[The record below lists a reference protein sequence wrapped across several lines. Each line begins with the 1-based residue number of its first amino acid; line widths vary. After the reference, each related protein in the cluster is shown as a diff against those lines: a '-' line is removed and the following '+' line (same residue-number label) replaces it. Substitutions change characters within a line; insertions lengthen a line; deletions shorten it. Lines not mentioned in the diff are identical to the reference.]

1 MCGGGGMPF
10 GFGAQLN
17 GTHARLADESKF
29 AACRGVVTSCDFD
42 RPYLGPSPA
51 GNRFASAGEG
61 HSPALRY
68 KLVVSVQ
75 RSLLRYEVRGCLQVG
90 MN

>member
-1 MCGGGGMPF
+1 MPF

-17 GTHARLADESKF
+17 GAHAWLADESEF
-29 AACRGVVTSCDFD
+29 AACRGVLTLDGLGRS
-42 RPYLGPSPA
+42 YLGSSPA

-68 KLVVSVQ
+68 RV
-75 RSLLRYEVRGCLQVG
+75 
-90 MN
+90 

>member
-1 MCGGGGMPF
+1 MPF

-17 GTHARLADESKF
+17 GPYAWLADESEF
-29 AACRGVVTSCDFD
+29 AACRGVLTLDD
-42 RPYLGPSPA
+42 LGKPYLGPSPV

-68 KLVVSVQ
+68 SV
-75 RSLLRYEVRGCLQVG
+75 
-90 MN
+90 